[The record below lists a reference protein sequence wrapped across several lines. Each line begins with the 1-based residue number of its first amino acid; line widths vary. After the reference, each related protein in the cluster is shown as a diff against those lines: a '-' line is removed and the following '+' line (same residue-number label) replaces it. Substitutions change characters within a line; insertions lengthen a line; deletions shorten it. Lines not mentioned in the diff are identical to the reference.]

1 MRYNKH
7 VTALVVLI
15 YYLCL
20 CLCIL
25 LQDIGELVVVKLVKG
40 QHEFF
45 PHVLN
50 PPRRPSYPYITSRM
64 ADF

>member
-20 CLCIL
+20 CIL
-25 LQDIGELVVVKLVKG
+25 LQDIGVLIVVKLVKG

-50 PPRRPSYPYITSRM
+50 PPRRPSYPYITFRM